1 MNDWVRE
8 ELLDVLTASEVAE
21 VVSDLD
27 TDDAVSIIEEL
38 DEDDPPRG
46 HARARPPTTAPRSR
60 RR

>member
-8 ELLDVLTASEVAE
+8 ELLDVLTANEVAA
-21 VVSDLD
+21 VVSELD

-38 DEDDPPRG
+38 DEDDRRDVC
-46 HARARPPTTAPRSR
+46 ARSTPTTARRSR